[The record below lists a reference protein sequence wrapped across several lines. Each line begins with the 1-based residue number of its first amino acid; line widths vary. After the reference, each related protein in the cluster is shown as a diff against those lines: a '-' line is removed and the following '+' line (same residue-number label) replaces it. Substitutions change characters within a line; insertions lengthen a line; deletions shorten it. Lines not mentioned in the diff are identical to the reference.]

1 MNFFSAARQFSFVS
15 LHLCNEC
22 LDPKSLSTHIP
33 RSRSHPT
40 QFQPF
45 QTIPSAAVTVHE
57 LGVLVLKVGVP
68 RLVSVVP
75 AELLSGLDKPGR
87 EKAHLVKPRV
97 VRVDEDGLADKV
109 RLTGVLEKQRVKE
122 KGVTY
127 SLHNSPCF
135 Y

>member
-1 MNFFSAARQFSFVS
+1 
-15 LHLCNEC
+15 
-22 LDPKSLSTHIP
+22 
-33 RSRSHPT
+33 
-40 QFQPF
+40 
-45 QTIPSAAVTVHE
+45 
-57 LGVLVLKVGVP
+57 
-68 RLVSVVP
+68 
-75 AELLSGLDKPGR
+75 
-87 EKAHLVKPRV
+87 VKPRV